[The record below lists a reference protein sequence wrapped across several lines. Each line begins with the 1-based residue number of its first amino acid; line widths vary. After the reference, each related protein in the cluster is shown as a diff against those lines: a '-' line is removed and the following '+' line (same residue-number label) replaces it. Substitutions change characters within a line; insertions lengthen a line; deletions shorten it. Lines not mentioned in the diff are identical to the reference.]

1 MSRAARSIK
10 AELDTILASLI
21 KQGIADDQNFPA
33 LRTVAANSFEVT
45 FSGAEHLS
53 IAMDDIPYEQLY
65 SEIASRR
72 SYTIKLV
79 DGGVLQLSYFFE
91 REDLKKHR
99 LAFYPSPTLRP
110 FQACPDDYFSD
121 HVFLEIIARRII
133 PFPIRF
139 DYDPSSAIDVSHP
152 ISHVTLG
159 DVLGC
164 RIPVSNAL
172 TPRAFFDFVLRN
184 FYSTS
189 EHEFWRVLPTAG
201 HSFVSTITDSERAVL
216 HVVVPL

>member
-1 MSRAARSIK
+1 MSRAARLIK
-10 AELDTILASLI
+10 AEIDRILSSLI
-21 KQGIADDQNFPA
+21 QQGISDDQNFPA
-33 LRTVAANSFEVT
+33 LRSVAANCFEVT

-53 IAMDDIPYEQLY
+53 IAMEDVPYEEIY

-72 SYTIKLV
+72 SYSIKLV

-91 REDLKKHR
+91 KEELKKHR
-99 LAFYPSPTLRP
+99 LAFFPSPALRP
-110 FQACPDDYFSD
+110 FQECPDEYFAD
-121 HVFLEIIARRII
+121 QLYLEIISRRIV

-139 DYDPSSAIDVSHP
+139 DFDPTAATDLLHP
-152 ISHVTLG
+152 ICHVTLG

-184 FYSTS
+184 FYSTA
-189 EHEFWRVLPTAG
+189 EHQFWRALPTAG
-201 HSFVSTITDSERAVL
+201 HSFVTTITENERTVL
-216 HVVVPL
+216 HLIVP